1 MAESE
6 SSPPSVN
13 DQLTEQI
20 FEKFKSYLDQKV
32 GNLTHSFTAQA
43 DHRSKQF
50 ERQSEGQQLK
60 FPGNKDQ
67 YLFNADLEDAL
78 VQSTDLLKND
88 DVAGALST
96 LETTQ
101 KSLRQRQKKIK
112 LADKSEAGWLA
123 VKEYEADELASDSED
138 EKCIRKAQATALRKK
153 NQSRQQRSSSQPNK
167 ATQSYCLNA
176 SSDNQLF
183 RGTVFQ
189 YFRFYNICCPFP
201 LLCNIRMVGKCIHAA
216 YHLHSRVFVYMR
228 M

>member
-6 SSPPSVN
+6 SSPPFVN

-32 GNLTHSFTAQA
+32 GNLTHNFTAQA
-43 DHRSKQF
+43 DHHSKQF

-67 YLFNADLEDAL
+67 YLFNADLEDAF

-88 DVAGALST
+88 DVAGALSA

-112 LADKSEAGWLA
+112 LVDKSEAGWLA
-123 VKEYEADELASDSED
+123 VKEYEADGLASDSED
-138 EKCIRKAQATALRKK
+138 EKRIRKAQATALRKK

-167 ATQSYCLNA
+167 ALKVIA
-176 SSDNQLF
+176 SMLLVIISF
-183 RGTVFQ
+183 FEVPSFSSFGFTIFAVHF
-189 YFRFYNICCPFP
+189 PFFV
-201 LLCNIRMVGKCIHAA
+201 I
-216 YHLHSRVFVYMR
+216 SR
-228 M
+228 

>member
-1 MAESE
+1 M
-6 SSPPSVN
+6 
-13 DQLTEQI
+13 
-20 FEKFKSYLDQKV
+20 
-32 GNLTHSFTAQA
+32 
-43 DHRSKQF
+43 
-50 ERQSEGQQLK
+50 K

-101 KSLRQRQKKIK
+101 KSLRQRQKKIE

-123 VKEYEADELASDSED
+123 VKEYEADELASDCED
-138 EKCIRKAQATALRKK
+138 EKRIRKAQATALRKK

-167 ATQSYCLNA
+167 ATQSYRLNA
-176 SSDNQLF
+176 SSDNQLL

-189 YFRFYNICCPFP
+189 YFRFYNIC
-201 LLCNIRMVGKCIHAA
+201 
-216 YHLHSRVFVYMR
+216 
-228 M
+228 

>member
-6 SSPPSVN
+6 SSPPVN

-60 FPGNKDQ
+60 FRGNKDQ

-101 KSLRQRQKKIK
+101 KPLGKDKRKSNSQIK
-112 LADKSEAGWLA
+112 ARLAG
-123 VKEYEADELASDSED
+123 
-138 EKCIRKAQATALRKK
+138 
-153 NQSRQQRSSSQPNK
+153 
-167 ATQSYCLNA
+167 
-176 SSDNQLF
+176 
-183 RGTVFQ
+183 
-189 YFRFYNICCPFP
+189 
-201 LLCNIRMVGKCIHAA
+201 
-216 YHLHSRVFVYMR
+216 
-228 M
+228 